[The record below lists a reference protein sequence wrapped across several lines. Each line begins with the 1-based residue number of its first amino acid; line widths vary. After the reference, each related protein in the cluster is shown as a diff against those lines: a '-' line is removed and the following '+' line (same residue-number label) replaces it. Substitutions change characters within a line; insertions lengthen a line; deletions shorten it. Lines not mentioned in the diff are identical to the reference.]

1 MSTETGPV
9 RPNQRSGQRLADA
22 HVMRALAHPAR
33 LEILDYLGGR
43 DSATAT
49 ECAEVVGLS
58 PSATSYHLREL
69 ARYGLVEEAPGRGDR
84 RERRWA
90 ATRTGYY
97 TEAGPDADPSAQDAE
112 RTLAE
117 VTMDRS
123 DRAARAWWARAGQE
137 SPEWYRATG
146 FAEARMWLTPDEAAA
161 ISAVMDEAISRYR
174 GRGPA
179 DAPPGARRAAVVYRV
194 FPLVEKD

>member
-1 MSTETGPV
+1 MSTETDPARQHQ
-9 RPNQRSGQRLADA
+9 RPGQRLADA

-69 ARYGLVEEAPGRGDR
+69 ARYHLVEEAPGRGDR

-90 ATRTGYY
+90 STRTGYY

-123 DRAARAWWARAGQE
+123 DRSAREWWAHAAEE
-137 SPEWYRATG
+137 SPEWYQATG
-146 FAEARMWLTPDEAAA
+146 FAEARVLLTPEEAAA
-161 ISAVMDEAISRYR
+161 VTAAMDEAVRPYR
-174 GRGPA
+174 GRRPA
-179 DAPPGARRAAVVYRV
+179 DAPPGARRAAVVYRL
-194 FPLVEKD
+194 FPLVERD